1 MITKGNLLPTY
12 NLNLIRGMLSLQYKE
27 VKLPELKVEELLIK
41 TSFASIN
48 PSDIAFMQGVYGIQK
63 KLPVIPGF
71 EGSGIVI
78 DAGEKVKHLIGQK
91 VAAFVQQDQEGTWAE
106 HFIAKQ
112 NDIVLLKDDF
122 PLEKAAMIAI
132 NPFTAYG
139 LMEKV
144 EVFET
149 KAIIQNAAGGMVAK
163 WIQVLAKEK
172 GIPLINIVRKQ
183 EQQSQLSKHNEYV
196 LNSSS
201 VDFESDLNKLSKS
214 LNANFIIDA
223 VAGEESAVMLNSL
236 PKNRVGKLLIYGGL
250 SGKKIANIDP
260 IKIIFHQKSI
270 EGFNL
275 VQWKKEKST
284 LELQNI
290 SKDIQLKINSS
301 PHLFEINTTFA
312 GDQIKMAL
320 KTYIKNMSLGKVLLK
335 F

>member
-1 MITKGNLLPTY
+1 MTTKGNLLPAY

-27 VKLPELKVEELLIK
+27 VKLPELKAEELLIK

-63 KLPVIPGF
+63 PLPVIPGF
-71 EGSGIVI
+71 EGSGVIV
-78 DAGEKVKHLIGQK
+78 DAGEKLKHLIGQK
-91 VAAFVQQDQEGTWAE
+91 IAAFVQQDQQGTWAE
-106 HFIAKQ
+106 HFIANQ
-112 NDIVLLKDDF
+112 GDIVLLKDDF

-144 EVFET
+144 DAFET
-149 KAIIQNAAGGMVAK
+149 RAIIQNAAGGMVAK
-163 WIQVLAKEK
+163 WIQELAKER

-183 EQQSQLSKHNEYV
+183 EQFSLLSKHNEYV

-201 VDFESDLNKLSKS
+201 EDFEKELNELTRKLD
-214 LNANFIIDA
+214 ANLIIDA
-223 VAGEESAVMLNSL
+223 VAGEESTVLLDSL
-236 PKNRVGKLLIYGGL
+236 PENRAGKLLVYGGL
-250 SGKKIANIDP
+250 SGKKIGDIDP

-275 VQWKKEKST
+275 VQWKEEKPASD
-284 LELQNI
+284 LEKI
-290 SKDIQLKINSS
+290 SEEIQLKITSS
-301 PHLFEINTTFA
+301 PHLFEINEIIA
-312 GDQIKMAL
+312 GDQIKKAL